1 MKLPSISLGHEWK
14 ELQKF
19 EKLTDFERS
28 IVFYAENKASMNHF
42 KSLIFELT
50 EKMNLQIC
58 YVTSVKDDPIF
69 SSKNQRILP
78 FYIGDGTARTKFFLT
93 LKAII
98 LVMDMPDLQTFH
110 IKRSKKYPFHYV
122 YLFHSMFSIHS
133 YLRKGALD
141 NYDTVFCV
149 GPHHI
154 NEIRETEKMYGL
166 KSKNLINYGY
176 GRLDA
181 LLQEREYFQ
190 RTDSSINN
198 LILITPSYGNN
209 NLLEKWGVELIDIL
223 LKSNFKVILRPHFR
237 TLRDST
243 KLIDSIKEK
252 FEKNP
257 NFVLERGIIPSHLFH
272 NSLCMISDWS
282 GISLEY
288 AFALERPVL
297 FVDVPKKINNTDFE
311 KIRCQDIETNIR
323 RDIGYVILPNEID
336 NVPEKINSL
345 LENSDKFRKQIRQV
359 RSKTVFNIGGSAVV
373 GAKHIA
379 KIADESKAIN
389 KF

>member
-19 EKLTDFERS
+19 EKLTDSERS

-69 SSKNQRILP
+69 SSKNQRVLP

-110 IKRSKKYPFHYV
+110 IKRSKKYPVHYV

-141 NYDTVFCV
+141 NYDTIFCV
-149 GPHHI
+149 GPHHV

-198 LILITPSYGNN
+198 LILIAPSYGNN
-209 NLLEKWGVELIDIL
+209 NLLEKCGLELIDIL

-257 NFVLERGIIPSHLFH
+257 NFVLERGIIPSNLFH

-288 AFALERPVL
+288 AFVLERPVL

-311 KIRCQDIETNIR
+311 KIHYKDIETNIR
-323 RDIGYVILPNEID
+323 RDIGYVISPNEIE

-345 LENSDKFRKQIRQV
+345 FENSDKFRKQIRQV

-379 KIADESKAIN
+379 KLLTNQKQ
-389 KF
+389 